1 MKYQFEGQDI
11 LAPLTIASNEP
22 MFDADTVSLKKQRAS
37 QNVQRWELSFETVSD
52 DVTDLLAAISGFDT
66 AKTMPMPQLKKVT
79 DRLGTVN
86 FPKGAFV
93 TGSNDK
99 VYMVKTDA
107 ATVIASNLYPTPP
120 SGLTY
125 STVLDA
131 EITYYRDVD
140 DLRGVTFQ
148 DGVLA
153 NSGTVTII
161 EAI

>member
-22 MFDADTVSLKKQRAS
+22 MFDVDTISLQKQRAS
-37 QNVQRWELSFETVSD
+37 QNVQRWELSFETASN
-52 DVTDLLAAISGFDT
+52 DVTDLLAAVGNFDT
-66 AKTMPMPQLKKVT
+66 VKTMPMIQLQTVN

-93 TGSNDK
+93 TGSNGK
-99 VYMVKTDA
+99 VYMVKEDA
-107 ATVIASNLYPTPP
+107 SSVLANNLYPTPP

-125 STVLDA
+125 STVA
-131 EITYYRDVD
+131 NAVISYYRDID

-148 DGVLA
+148 DGILA
-153 NSGTVTII
+153 SSGTVTII